1 MCLNIDNSLYMC
13 IARPFITPIFGIEDS
28 GQFTKLEVLLCPL
41 LLTEPQLTLSEHS
54 NCVYNDSDDST
65 IRASKNCN
73 TTMTCSLGLDSE
85 EVENMWIYFRFHQNK
100 TGRIITANC
109 EPRKKERNVNY
120 NWEIYRDEKADCKLE
135 IPNAGDDDVG
145 NYECGILEVT
155 HVNSVNSV
163 AKSQARSFVIF
174 DEAVQSTQD
183 SNFPVETVAGSV
195 GGSVVGVVLLAIVI
209 VASVGWLTKGRK
221 KHQEGGLQEEQDRGP
236 EEELGAG
243 KRLHCHAL
251 LKVQTCRQLTPD

>member
-1 MCLNIDNSLYMC
+1 MC
-13 IARPFITPIFGIEDS
+13 P
-28 GQFTKLEVLLCPL
+28 

-65 IRASKNCN
+65 IQASINCN
-73 TTMTCSLGLDSE
+73 MTLTCSLGLESE
-85 EVENMWIYFRFHQNK
+85 EVENTWVYFRFHQKN
-100 TGRIITANC
+100 TGKIITANC

-135 IPNAGDDDVG
+135 IPNPGDDDVG

-155 HVNSVNSV
+155 PINSVNSV

-183 SNFPVETVAGSV
+183 SNFPVETVAGSA
-195 GGSVVGVVLLAIVI
+195 GGGVVVLAITVLAAALVMVRI
-209 VASVGWLTKGRK
+209 KRRQ
-221 KHQEGGLQEEQDRGP
+221 KHRDGGQQGQQG
-236 EEELGAG
+236 ELGAS
-243 KRLHCHAL
+243 KRLQCRDIN
-251 LKVQTCRQLTPD
+251 VQACS